1 MSKHTPGPWF
11 LSEKD
16 MSLSEDDV
24 MSIGVMTK
32 TGADDDESTCV
43 TSVSAFGVA
52 SYEEGGVTYYGATA
66 PDAASLAV
74 AHANARLIAAAP
86 DLLEAL
92 RALVEAVEDNDQD
105 SLRELIAA
113 HAAIAKA
120 EGAQQ

>member
-92 RALVEAVEDNDQD
+92 RAAVRQNDNDMLMTGEE
-105 SLRELIAA
+105 LRACRA
-113 HAAIAKA
+113 SIAKA